1 MVLVVKN
8 PPANARDATSIP
20 GLGRSPGEGNR
31 NPFPYSCLENP
42 MDRGAWWATVHR
54 VAESQTRR
62 KQVSMHAHMHRYIF
76 LLALS
81 TFLLDKHHAS
91 NAIVPRTCSV
101 LSHLHSLCLCSDP
114 SFLFYPL
121 SPFGSSSSSS

>member
-1 MVLVVKN
+1 M
-8 PPANARDATSIP
+8 ATHLSI
-20 GLGRSPGEGNR
+20 LAWK
-31 NPFPYSCLENP
+31 NP

-62 KQVSMHAHMHRYIF
+62 KQVSMHAHMHRYTF

-91 NAIVPRTCSV
+91 NAIVPRTRSV